1 MLFTVQND
9 AYQTQL
15 QKLKNEVRECMYRVK
30 TQTEETAKKEKLNI
44 LKAKEESRSMKESS
58 VLDVVDDE
66 PSERDRLVLQVKK
79 YVLIIRA

>member
-1 MLFTVQND
+1 
-9 AYQTQL
+9 
-15 QKLKNEVRECMYRVK
+15 MYRVK

-58 VLDVVDDE
+58 VLEVVDDE

-79 YVLIIRA
+79 CV